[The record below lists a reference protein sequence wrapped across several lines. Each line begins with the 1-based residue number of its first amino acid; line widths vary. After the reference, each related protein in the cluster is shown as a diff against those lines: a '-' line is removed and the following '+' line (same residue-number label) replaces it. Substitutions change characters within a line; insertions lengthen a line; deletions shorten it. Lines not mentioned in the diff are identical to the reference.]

1 MSTLEARYQA
11 IQHRIHQACD
21 QVGRSRDS
29 VRLLAVSKTK
39 PATMVRQCYQLGQ
52 RAFGENY
59 LQDGIDKVESL
70 RTLDGLQWHFIGPLQ
85 SNKTRPVATHF
96 DWLETLDR
104 DKIARR
110 LNEQRPQHL
119 PPLQV
124 LVQVN
129 ISGEEQKA
137 GVPVADVMRLAEH
150 IQTLERLNL
159 RGLMCIPEATD
170 LQSVDGVTT
179 LKQQFQQ
186 MKHLFEQLKTV
197 HTQVD
202 TLSMGMSADLELAIE
217 AGATEIRIGTDIFG
231 ARSPR

>member
-11 IQHRIHQACD
+11 IQRRIHQACD

-39 PATMVRQCYQLGQ
+39 PAAMVQQCHQLGQ
-52 RAFGENY
+52 RSFGENY
-59 LQDGIDKVESL
+59 LQDGIDKVEAL
-70 RTLDGLQWHFIGPLQ
+70 QALEGLQWHFIGPLQ

-104 DKIARR
+104 EKIARR
-110 LNEQRPQHL
+110 LNEQRPEHL

-129 ISGEEQKA
+129 ISAEEQKA
-137 GVPVADVMRLAEH
+137 GVSVADVMHLAAH
-150 IQTLERLNL
+150 IHTLERLNL
-159 RGLMCIPEATD
+159 RGLMCIPAAVD
-170 LQSVDGVTT
+170 LQSDDGVTT
-179 LKQQFQQ
+179 LRQQFQQ
-186 MKHLFEQLKTV
+186 MKQLFDQLQTLYP
-197 HTQVD
+197 QVD